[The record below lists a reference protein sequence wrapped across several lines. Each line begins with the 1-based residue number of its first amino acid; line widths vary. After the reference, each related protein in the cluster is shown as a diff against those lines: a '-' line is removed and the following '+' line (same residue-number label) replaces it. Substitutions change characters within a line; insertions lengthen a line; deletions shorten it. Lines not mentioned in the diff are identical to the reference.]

1 MTRRRIVVTG
11 LGVISPNGV
20 GLDQFWEA
28 LIQGKSGIDTIKQ
41 FDPRDHT
48 VQIAGEVNDFNP
60 ESMLEPREIRKL
72 DRFSQ
77 FCLVASN
84 EAIGHAGLDV
94 TAIDLDRV
102 GVIMGTG
109 VGGIQTLEEQLHV
122 ISNRGPRRVSPHFV
136 PKMIANIAAGQVAI
150 RWGLRGPNQTIISA
164 CASGSD
170 AIGLAMKLIIAGDV
184 DVIITGGTESSI
196 TPLTI
201 AGFANMRALST
212 RNESPEAASRPF
224 DLNRDGFVLGEGA
237 GTLILEELEHAQS
250 RNAIILAELVGYG
263 STNDAFHITQPAE
276 GGRGA
281 IKAMTK
287 AISDAQL
294 KANEIDYINAHGTS
308 TPFNDKNESEAI
320 RKVFGEYADQI
331 KISST
336 KSMTGHLL
344 GASGAIE
351 AIASIMAIHHGI
363 IPPTINYNTQDPDC
377 DLNYVPNE
385 SLELPINIAMS
396 NSFGFGGH
404 NAVLVFKSLK
414 SDH

>member
-11 LGVISPNGV
+11 LGAIAPNGV
-20 GLDQFWEA
+20 GLDLFWEA
-28 LIQGKSGIDTIKQ
+28 LIQGKSGINPIQQ
-41 FDPRDHT
+41 FDPQDHA
-48 VQIAGEVNDFNP
+48 VKIAGEVNDFNP
-60 ESMLEPREIRKL
+60 ESMLEPRETRKL

-84 EAIGHAGLDV
+84 EAIGHAGLDL

-102 GVIMGTG
+102 GVMLGTG

-122 ISNRGPRRVSPHFV
+122 ILNRGPRRVSPHFV
-136 PKMIANIAAGQVAI
+136 PKMIANIAAGQIAI

-170 AIGLAMKLIIAGDV
+170 AIGLAMKLIKTGDV
-184 DVIITGGTESSI
+184 DVVITGGTESSI

-201 AGFANMRALST
+201 AGFSNMKALST

-224 DLNRDGFVLGEGA
+224 DLDRDGFVLGEGA
-237 GTLILEELEHAQS
+237 GILILEDLEHAQS
-250 RNAIILAELVGYG
+250 RNAKILAELVGYG
-263 STNDAFHITQPAE
+263 STNDAFHITKPAE
-276 GGRGA
+276 GGQGA

-287 AISDAQL
+287 AILDAQV
-294 KANEIDYINAHGTS
+294 NVSEIDYINAHGTS
-308 TPFNDKNESEAI
+308 TPYNDKNESAAI
-320 RKVFGEYADQI
+320 RKVFGEHADKV

-351 AIASIMAIHHGI
+351 AIASIMAIRHGI
-363 IPPTINYNTQDPDC
+363 IPPTINYTTQDPDC
-377 DLNYVPNE
+377 DLNYVPNQSIE
-385 SLELPINIAMS
+385 FPVNISMS

-404 NAVLVFKSLK
+404 NAVLVFQSWK
-414 SDH
+414 SD